1 MLENFIISRIK
12 AELPFEANE
21 EKEELFTR
29 LGRFIASTA
38 EHKCFVLK
46 GYAGTGKTSV
56 VSALV
61 RALEKL
67 EINCI
72 LLAPT
77 GRAAKVLS
85 RYSGYPAFTIH
96 KWIYRQDSAIH
107 ETFSIGENRNK
118 NTLFI
123 VDEASMIPFQRDN
136 DNFGSGS
143 LLDDLISFVY
153 NGLGCSLLLLG
164 DDAQLPPVGTSESKA
179 LEPDFLSGYGLTV
192 SGYSLTQVA
201 RQALDS
207 GILRNATKLRE
218 QLNSS
223 KYAIHIETAEDVKE
237 IHGTDV
243 QELLERS
250 YQEVGDEETI
260 ILTRSNKRTNMYN
273 QGVRAR
279 VFWKEDQISNGD
291 RLMVSKNN
299 YFWTKD
305 YDNLPFL
312 ANGDIME
319 ITRLRNERE
328 IYGFHFIDASLRL
341 IDYDYD
347 VDAILWID
355 TLFTDS
361 PDKSYQLQRELFLK
375 IAEDYPEIRDKKEL
389 VKLVRENEYY
399 NSLQI
404 RFAYAVTCHKA
415 QGGQWKRV
423 FIDPGMPNPNIQL
436 TSDEQRDYLRWYYTA
451 LTRATEQI
459 YIIRP

>member
-1 MLENFIISRIK
+1 MLNKFIISSIK
-12 AELPFEANE
+12 SELPFEPNE
-21 EKEELFTR
+21 EKEELFNR
-29 LGRFIASTA
+29 LGQFLISPDPR
-38 EHKCFVLK
+38 KCFVLK

-67 EINCI
+67 KINSV

-96 KWIYRQDSAIH
+96 KWIYRQDSAVQ
-107 ETFSIGENRNK
+107 ETFSLADNRNT

-123 VDEASMIPFQRDN
+123 VDEASMIPYQHDN
-136 DNFGSGS
+136 SSFGSGS
-143 LLDDLISFVY
+143 LLNDLVRYVY
-153 NGLGCSLLLLG
+153 NDKGCSLLLLG
-164 DDAQLPPVGTSESKA
+164 DDAQLPPVGTSESMA
-179 LEPDFLSGYGLTV
+179 LEPDFLAGYGLNV
-192 SGYSLTQVA
+192 SSYSLIQVV

-207 GILRNATKLRE
+207 GILRNATKLRNQLKSTDYTVQIE
-218 QLNSS
+218 QDDD
-223 KYAIHIETAEDVKE
+223 IRE

-243 QELLERS
+243 QEVLEKS
-250 YQEVGDEETI
+250 YREVGDEDTI
-260 ILTRSNKRTNMYN
+260 ILTRSNKRTNLYN

-279 VFWKEDQISNGD
+279 VFWKEDRISNGD

-299 YFWTKD
+299 YYWTKE

-319 ITRLRNERE
+319 ISRLRNERE
-328 IYGFHFIDASLRL
+328 LYGFHFADASLRMV
-341 IDYDYD
+341 DYDYEI
-347 VDAILWID
+347 DAVLWID

-361 PDKSYQLQRELFLK
+361 PDKSYALQRELYTK
-375 IAEDYPEIRDKKEL
+375 IAEDYPEITNKKDL
-389 VKLVRENEYY
+389 AKVIRENEYY
-399 NSLQI
+399 NALQV

-415 QGGQWKRV
+415 QGGQWKNV
-423 FIDPGMPNPNIQL
+423 FIDPGTPNPNVVP
-436 TSDEQRDYLRWYYTA
+436 TDEERRDYIRWYYTA

>member
-1 MLENFIISRIK
+1 M
-12 AELPFEANE
+12 
-21 EKEELFTR
+21 
-29 LGRFIASTA
+29 
-38 EHKCFVLK
+38 LK

-67 EINCI
+67 QINTV

-96 KWIYRQDSAIH
+96 KWIYRQDSAVN
-107 ETFSIGENRNK
+107 ETFSIGDNRNK

-123 VDEASMIPFQRDN
+123 VDEASMIPVQRDN
-136 DNFGSGS
+136 DSFGSGS

-153 NGLGCSLLLLG
+153 NGEKCSLLLLG

-179 LEPDFLSGYGLTV
+179 LDPDFLAGYGLSV
-192 SGYSLTQVA
+192 SNYSLTQVA

-207 GILRNATKLRE
+207 GILRNATTLR
-218 QLNSS
+218 QQMLSNDLT
-223 KYAIHIETAEDVKE
+223 IHITPDNDIREV
-237 IHGTDV
+237 HGTQV

-260 ILTRSNKRTNMYN
+260 ILTRSNKRTNLYN

-279 VFWKEDQISNGD
+279 IFWKEDQISNGD

-299 YFWTKD
+299 YFWTKE

-319 ITRLRNERE
+319 ITRLGRD
-328 IYGFHFIDASLRL
+328 IDAD
-341 IDYDYD
+341 I
-347 VDAILWID
+347 
-355 TLFTDS
+355 
-361 PDKSYQLQRELFLK
+361 
-375 IAEDYPEIRDKKEL
+375 
-389 VKLVRENEYY
+389 
-399 NSLQI
+399 
-404 RFAYAVTCHKA
+404 
-415 QGGQWKRV
+415 
-423 FIDPGMPNPNIQL
+423 
-436 TSDEQRDYLRWYYTA
+436 
-451 LTRATEQI
+451 
-459 YIIRP
+459 